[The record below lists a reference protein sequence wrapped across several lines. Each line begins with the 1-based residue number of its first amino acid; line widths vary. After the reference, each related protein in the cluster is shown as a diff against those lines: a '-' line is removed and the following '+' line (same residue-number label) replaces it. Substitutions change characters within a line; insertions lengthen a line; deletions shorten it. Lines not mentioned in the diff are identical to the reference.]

1 MYQNESRTSDVNL
14 PHRDRKVL
22 SFRGELS
29 TESKKYLNKKQ
40 SNAGIVVALI
50 MIVIFALPSVA
61 ALFFDNPEWI
71 WPLFILGCGIIG
83 GVLFWLMMCFVK
95 WYPDQIDI
103 ENGIIYLI
111 NDSGKFNVSKEIDSV
126 VKVIDEGN
134 FYYLK
139 FRGGRFPFG
148 LCQKDLLVK
157 GTIEDFEKVFD
168 GLIVRK

>member
-1 MYQNESRTSDVNL
+1 MYQNEPRTSDVNL
-14 PHRDRKVL
+14 PHKDRRVL

-29 TESKKYLNKKQ
+29 TESKKYLTKKQ
-40 SNAGIVVALI
+40 SNAGIVGGVFIL
-50 MIVIFALPSVA
+50 VISALPSVA

-71 WPLFILGCGIIG
+71 WPLFILCAGIIF
-83 GVLFWLMMCFVK
+83 GVLFWLMMFLAK
-95 WYPDQIDI
+95 FYPDQIDI
-103 ENGIIYLI
+103 ENGIIHMI
-111 NDSGKFNVSKEIDSV
+111 NDSGKFNVSKKIDSV

-134 FYYLK
+134 FYYIK
-139 FRGGRFPFG
+139 FMIGRLPFG